1 MNTAVNWNLIREAR
15 LFLHLLNEEQKAA
28 FLTLAYRV
36 SLADGED
43 DLDEVSALEDIKAQM
58 HYDGTPEMSEVLGD
72 LPLAV
77 FQTPKARAVAM
88 MESLM
93 ITYADGYLHDAEAKI
108 IGEIAQAFEF
118 DQTRLNQMAEWA
130 MDGLDLMRSGGKILD
145 VVGS

>member
-58 HYDGTPEMSEVLGD
+58 YYDGTPEMSEVPGD

-88 MESLM
+88 MELLM
-93 ITYADGYLHDAEAKI
+93 IKSKRQSRHSSIVQLKEAFKAI
-108 IGEIAQAFEF
+108 YHH
-118 DQTRLNQMAEWA
+118 R
-130 MDGLDLMRSGGKILD
+130 
-145 VVGS
+145 